1 MQVGI
6 KLFIIM
12 SKLIKECVIAALKV
26 GGDMILAK
34 NRKYDTKIKAYTES
48 IQHLQNA
55 LKEKID
61 ITQDRDR
68 VVDLQD
74 LIYNVEILKNYTDKI
89 FKKKKSRKSSRK
101 SSK

>member
-1 MQVGI
+1 MYNATYHGLHDWHKHVFEHLGW
-6 KLFIIM
+6 
-12 SKLIKECVIAALKV
+12 
-26 GGDMILAK
+26 MILAK